1 MFPIPSVPSEGNYLP
16 VLLPQVRALLRH
28 DREVPYKRFCIT
40 GDIDHTLK
48 SNLGDGHQKLQVA
61 SFPRRVGHHDIRM
74 DALLDELR
82 DDLFGFSEDAL
93 LVLHL
98 VHFSIDLRILDC
110 FRTVFP
116 PILES

>member
-28 DREVPYKRFCIT
+28 DREIPYKRFCIT

-48 SNLGDGHQKLQVA
+48 SNFGDGHQKLRVA
-61 SFPRRVGHHDIRM
+61 SFPRRV
-74 DALLDELR
+74 

-93 LVLHL
+93 HVLHL